1 MIIIRIFVGEVRR
14 IARRLENR
22 IVMADGNHISLSE
35 LQRRIKC
42 AVEESLPM
50 PLWVAAEISELKVNY
65 SGHCYMDLVEKA
77 DGAAASRGGRAPS
90 GVPCAQARAVIWR
103 SQYGMLAA
111 YFEAETGSRLAAGM
125 KILAKVLV
133 SYHELYGLTLQIIDL
148 NASYTLG
155 EVERQRQLTIK
166 RLQSD
171 GVWDMNRETAL
182 PMLVQRIAVV
192 SSASAAGYRDFM
204 NELRSSGYAF
214 RTELFDAVVQGA
226 AAEESVTSALSA
238 VAERAEEFD
247 AVVMIRGGGSVTDL
261 SCFDSYRICSYVAQ
275 FPLPVLTGIG
285 HDKDTSV
292 ADMVA
297 HKSLKTPTAVA
308 AWLAD
313 RMARIEAWLDE
324 SARRLHDAVVSVTRS
339 ERLRLERL
347 AADAAREGGMYVE
360 RCRSALGLLR
370 EQIAAAALRTVEAAR
385 SRIAAAEGVVE
396 GCSPQR
402 IMRMGFAVVR
412 HNGRALLSTEGLRAG
427 EPIEVE
433 LYDGALNADITSI
446 KVKKYGEEE

>member
-1 MIIIRIFVGEVRR
+1 MRR
-14 IARRLENR
+14 KGYKVA
-22 IVMADGNHISLSE
+22 MTDGNHISLSE

-42 AVEESLPM
+42 AVEEALPM
-50 PLWVAAEISELKVNY
+50 PVWVAAEISELKVNY
-65 SGHCYMDLVEKA
+65 SGHCYMELVEKA
-77 DGAAASRGGRAPS
+77 DDAAAIRGGRSLSGAPR
-90 GVPCAQARAVIWR
+90 AQARAVIWR
-103 SQYGMLAA
+103 SQYGMLSA

-133 SYHELYGLTLQIIDL
+133 SYHELYGLTLQIVDL
-148 NASYTLG
+148 DASYTLG

-166 RLQSD
+166 RLQAD
-171 GVWDMNRETAL
+171 GVWDMNRQTAM
-182 PMLVQRIAVV
+182 PMPVQRVAVV

-204 NELRSSGYAF
+204 NELGSGGYAF

-226 AAEESVTSALSA
+226 AAEDSVTAALSA
-238 VAERAEEFD
+238 IAERADEFD
-247 AVVMIRGGGSVTDL
+247 AVVIIRGGGSVTDL

-275 FPLPVLTGIG
+275 FPLPVITGIG

-308 AWLAD
+308 AWLTD

-324 SARRLHDAVVSVTRS
+324 SSRRLHDTAVNIARG

-347 AADAAREGGMYVE
+347 TSDAARESGMYAE

-370 EQIAAAALRTVEAAR
+370 EQIASAALRMVETGR
-385 SRIAAAEGVVE
+385 SRLAAAEGVVE
-396 GCSPQR
+396 GRSPHR
-402 IMRMGFAVVR
+402 VMRMGFAVVR
-412 HNGRALLSTEGLRAG
+412 SGGRALLSTEGLRAG
-427 EPIEVE
+427 GRIEVE
-433 LYDGALNADITSI
+433 LCDGALDADITSI
-446 KVKKYGEEE
+446 KVKEYGEKE